1 MRGRGEALHLFAA
14 LALMLVL
21 LVADAQRM
29 APAAAMRTAVY
40 SLFEPVFMVIA
51 WPGKLWD
58 ELSDSLRFG
67 SQLRADNERLRQQ
80 NLMLSANV
88 QKLSYLAS
96 DNARLRGLMQAAQ
109 RLESKVLVAEVIGID
124 PDPSRHV
131 LLINQGARDG
141 LYLGQPVLDA
151 RGVLGRVVQ
160 LGQHTARLMLVS
172 DRQHSVPVRI
182 NRNGMRAILS
192 GTGDAA
198 DLRLQYVPVKSDIKR
213 GDLLVTSGLGQ
224 DFPAGYPVGR
234 VTEIRH
240 RGGEQFLEISASPIA
255 ALDRSRYVLALFERP
270 QAFAPATVDQ
280 PLRMGPGDEAAPADA
295 LPATGAAP
303 AAQTSAGVM
312 PAQAAT
318 ATPATTPAAASAAAT
333 PATVAAPAH
342 AVPTPA
348 ATTTASAA
356 IRPASAQAPA
366 VRAAPSA
373 QPAARAP
380 NLPAAKPPV
389 APAVPETR
397 HVPSP

>member
-270 QAFAPATVDQ
+270 QAFAPVTVDQ
-280 PLRMGPGDEAAPADA
+280 PLRMGPGDEVASEAAPADA
-295 LPATGAAP
+295 APATAAAP
-303 AAQTSAGVM
+303 APEASSGVM
-312 PAQAAT
+312 PAQAGT
-318 ATPATTPAAASAAAT
+318 
-333 PATVAAPAH
+333 AAPA
-342 AVPTPA
+342 
-348 ATTTASAA
+348 AT
-356 IRPASAQAPA
+356 
-366 VRAAPSA
+366 
-373 QPAARAP
+373 PAARAP
-380 NLPAAKPPV
+380 NVPAATPPV
-389 APAVPETR
+389 APVAPETR